1 MRKVLLVD
9 DDVYIRQG
17 MRNLIDWRALGFEI
31 GGEAGNGMEALA
43 WMQAHRPDVVITDI
57 RMPVLDGLELVAKAA
72 KECAFPVSFIIA
84 SGYEDFKYA
93 QQAVRSGVRDY
104 LLKPIDEDELVFAL
118 RGIEARRRGDP
129 EREAEEP
136 SSSSGVIYGVKAYIE
151 AHFREEI
158 SLKSIAALFYMN
170 PVYLGQLFR
179 RTFGLLFNEF
189 LLGVRIAEA
198 KKLLRSTDRLVYEI
212 GEQVGF
218 NTPSYFVA
226 QFEKLE
232 GATPSQFRSRYRE
245 APERRSEGHE
255 PEPEQRQTS
264 P

>member
-118 RGIEARRRGDP
+118 RGIETQRSGILP
-129 EREAEEP
+129 EREDEE
-136 SSSSGVIYGVKAYIE
+136 SSPEPPTGVIYDVKAYIE

-189 LLGVRIAEA
+189 LLCVRIAEA
-198 KKLLRSTDRLVYEI
+198 KKLLHSTNLLVYEI
-212 GEQVGF
+212 AEQVGF
-218 NTPSYFVA
+218 NTPNYFVA

-232 GATPSQFRSRYRE
+232 RMTPSQYRSRQRQ
-245 APERRSEGHE
+245 APPGRSEE
-255 PEPEQRQTS
+255 DERDPQ
-264 P
+264 